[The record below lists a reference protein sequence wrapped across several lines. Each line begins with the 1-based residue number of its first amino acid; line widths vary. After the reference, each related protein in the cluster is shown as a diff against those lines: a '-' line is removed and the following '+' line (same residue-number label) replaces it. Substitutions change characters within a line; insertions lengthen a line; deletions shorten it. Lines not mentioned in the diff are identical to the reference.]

1 VVSAIVLW
9 NTAYLSRFVESLR
22 AEGHEL
28 PDDLIRHISPQIWEH
43 INLTGIYDW
52 RREPQPNGTFR
63 PLRTAKEAFI
73 AAA

>member
-1 VVSAIVLW
+1 MVSAIVLW
-9 NTAYLSRFVESLR
+9 NTAYLLRAVESLR

-52 RREPQPNGTFR
+52 RREPQPKDTFR
-63 PLRTAKEAFI
+63 SLRTAKEKFSV
-73 AAA
+73 AA